1 MEKRIKQLSQ
11 GLDFKQI
18 GMGLLA
24 NNEEYQVAMRESG
37 LAATTRSSAVA
48 IEPLRLSVVGRMG
61 YSPTTER
68 VILTPRREGPLEFNK
83 RLITKRTYRDGASP
97 TFHEKIQ
104 IIKDDIE
111 NLRSYVNK
119 NPVPVQ
125 AASHSNSQTKLRSSK
140 SVESIFS
147 YRKPLNGD
155 TSIP

>member
-1 MEKRIKQLSQ
+1 MTLEERIKHLSQ

-18 GMGLLA
+18 GLGLLA
-24 NNEEYQVAMRESG
+24 NKEEYQVAMRESG
-37 LAATTRSSAVA
+37 LGANTRSSAVA
-48 IEPLRLSVVGRMG
+48 IEPLRLSGVGRMG

-83 RLITKRTYRDGASP
+83 RLITKRTYRDGTSP

-119 NPVPVQ
+119 TPVPVQ
-125 AASHSNSQTKLRSSK
+125 PTPLSTSQTKMRSSK
-140 SVESIFS
+140 SV
-147 YRKPLNGD
+147 
-155 TSIP
+155 